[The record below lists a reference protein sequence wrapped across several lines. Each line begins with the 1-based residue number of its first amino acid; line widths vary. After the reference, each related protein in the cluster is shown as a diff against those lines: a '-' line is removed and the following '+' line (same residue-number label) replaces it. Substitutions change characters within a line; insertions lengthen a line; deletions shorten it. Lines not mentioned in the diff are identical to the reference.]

1 MRQTEVLTAVG
12 KYLAEHPDEL
22 VRIAKNALAL
32 RVGVPLAA
40 LRWVAARGKGRRLPS
55 DVVVEA
61 VPPGIR
67 LAATL
72 EVMGTRLRASSVI
85 FVEQLR
91 LSARE
96 LRVELRFSE
105 VQLDLLGESRSPLAA
120 LLQSGALDL
129 SKLGNLMK
137 FMPKRPEYIIEAK
150 DDRIVL
156 DLKRHPALSTA
167 RADLLLRL
175 ITPIVT
181 ISAVGT
187 EGEHLDLEL
196 SMFEDG
202 VRAAVAGFVE
212 LL

>member
-12 KYLAEHPDEL
+12 KYLANHPEEL
-22 VRIAKNALAL
+22 VRIARNAVAL

-91 LSARE
+91 LSAEE
-96 LRVELRFSE
+96 LVVELRFSE
-105 VQLDLLGESRSPLAA
+105 TELQLLGESSSPLAA
-120 LLQSGALDL
+120 LIRSGALDL
-129 SKLGNLMK
+129 SKLGNLMA
-137 FMPKRPEYIIEAK
+137 FMPRRPEYIIEAK
-150 DDRIVL
+150 GDRIVL
-156 DLKRHPALSTA
+156 DLKKHPALSTE
-167 RADLLLRL
+167 RANLLLRL

-181 ISAVGT
+181 IREIGT
-187 EGEHLDLEL
+187 ENEHLDLKL
-196 SMFEDG
+196 AVFEDG
-202 VRAAVAGFVE
+202 VRAAINSIIE

>member
-12 KYLAEHPDEL
+12 KYLAEHPEEL
-22 VRIAKNALAL
+22 VRIARKALAL

-40 LRWVAARGKGRRLPS
+40 VRWVAARGKGRRLPK

-61 VPPGIR
+61 VPPGVR
-67 LAATL
+67 VAATV
-72 EVMGTRLRASSVI
+72 EVMGARLRASSVI

-96 LRVELRFSE
+96 LVVELRFSE
-105 VQLDLLGESRSPLAA
+105 VELNLLGESSSPLAA
-120 LLQSGALDL
+120 LLRSGALDL
-129 SKLGNLMK
+129 SKLGNLMA
-137 FMPKRPEYIIEAK
+137 FMPRRPDYIVEARG
-150 DDRIVL
+150 DRIVF
-156 DLKRHPALSTA
+156 DLKRHPAFSTE

-181 ISAVGT
+181 VREVGT
-187 EGEHLDLEL
+187 ENEHLDVKLAV
-196 SMFEDG
+196 FENG
-202 VRAAVAGFVE
+202 VRSAVASIVA